1 MLTLNFKKNIY
12 EEIILKGVALKQHKR
27 GCLSGAE
34 QFGVQILTH
43 IDKLWSIMSVENTH
57 PSDITIPAKRRIGC
71 VPQKRKTS
79 KIKNQV

>member
-43 IDKLWSIMSVENTH
+43 IDKL
-57 PSDITIPAKRRIGC
+57 
-71 VPQKRKTS
+71 
-79 KIKNQV
+79 